1 VKKAALFQYLEQ
13 HRSGEIFR
21 KHFENRDQL
30 QHYAGQQA
38 SRWVSLIESAKTS
51 LQRTLPPSG
60 LIADMLHIYQQSISQ
75 KFIGLYAGQDSEG
88 ITLDSRIPLLDEIG
102 EDAPDGD
109 AWAYVGAI
117 VFWLSEFALAGGQI
131 RIEIFSDPRIQRG
144 IAEVAAS
151 SSEHLRLLNVSV
163 RTTDKLLETANS
175 TFDHK
180 LKQIDAAISK
190 ARQDGGFAEART
202 LWPRKAL
209 RHTTSYSLGFLVIA
223 ASVILLVV
231 AIRYHGVAFWESLPR
246 NEKTGEYT
254 YLASFLVGIPIL
266 AFAWMFHIIGR
277 FVTENFTLAA
287 DARQRQVILETFLN
301 LVGSAEARMTE
312 GERVLILSALVRPP
326 PGQGTDDAM
335 RSSLLELVRDATKAA
350 GRTS

>member
-1 VKKAALFQYLEQ
+1 MKKAALFQYLEQ

-21 KHFENRDQL
+21 KHFENRDEL

-60 LIADMLHIYQQSISQ
+60 LIADMLHTYQQSISQ
-75 KFIGLYAGQDSEG
+75 KFIGLYTGQDSAG
-88 ITLDSRIPLLDEIG
+88 ITLDSRIPLLDELA
-102 EDAPDGD
+102 EDTPDGD

-131 RIEIFSDPRIQRG
+131 RIETFSDPRIQRG

-151 SSEHLRLLNVSV
+151 SSEQLRVLNVSV
-163 RTTDKLLETANS
+163 RSTDKLLESAKS

-180 LKQIDAAISK
+180 VEQIDAAISK
-190 ARQDGGFAEART
+190 TRQDGAFAEARM

-223 ASVILLVV
+223 ASVISLAI
-231 AIRYHGVAFWESLPR
+231 AIRYHGVEFWESLPK
-246 NEKTGEYT
+246 NEMTGEYT
-254 YLASFLVGIPIL
+254 YLAIFLVGIPIL

-301 LVGSAEARMTE
+301 LVGTAEAQMTE

-335 RSSLLELVRDATKAA
+335 RSSLLGLVRDATKAA
-350 GRTS
+350 GRTP